1 MVSCGYLCAAIL
13 TAGGLVLAGCGTAGL
28 KLKSSGPAV
37 DSEKATRTEAGTP
50 GAVVPEKLAKA
61 HAHYA
66 AGVIHELNDE
76 VALALE
82 EFSKA
87 ALADLDDESLVL
99 NVSGRFLSRKQ
110 PERALALLTNATVR
124 PSASGALF
132 ARLGLVYLRLG
143 KTDLAIEA
151 NRVAIKKQPHLLEG
165 YQNLFLACLQTKR
178 LDEAFKV
185 LDQASKQADT
195 DAEFLIDL
203 AELYASLARQ
213 GPDQKV
219 ATNAEALA
227 ALNRAAK
234 LKPDDLV
241 LRLRLADGFNALG
254 ATTNAA
260 PIYLEVLKQQGVSG
274 ELPVPPN
281 VVRAKLAEIY
291 LLGQDRAG
299 AAEQLEGIVRDDP
312 TNPLGYFYLGS
323 IAFDQKQMTNAVEY
337 FSKAVLLNPDFEQA
351 YYDLASAQINL
362 NRTVA
367 ALATL
372 QQARGRFPENF
383 IILYLKGLTHS
394 RRKEYVE
401 AIASFTA
408 AEVFA
413 RVAEPKRLNE
423 FFYFQLGSAYER
435 SGNLPE
441 AEKCFEKAIE
451 LKPDFAVA
459 LNYLGYMWA
468 ERGANLDRARAMIER
483 ALKVEPKNAAFLDS
497 LGWVFFKLHQPE
509 AALEQ
514 LLKAVDYVEEPDAT
528 IYDHLGDVHA
538 ALNQMEKAREAWSQ
552 SLKLE
557 PNEQVQKK
565 LDGLTVK

>member
-13 TAGGLVLAGCGTAGL
+13 TAGCLVLAGCGTAGL

-337 FSKAVLLNPDFEQA
+337 FSRAVLLNPDFEQA
-351 YYDLASAQINL
+351 YYDLTSAQINL
-362 NRTVA
+362 NQTVA

-372 QQARGRFPENF
+372 QRARARFPENF
-383 IILYLKGLTHS
+383 IIPYLKGLTHT
-394 RRKEYVE
+394 RRKEYAE

-413 RVAEPKRLNE
+413 RVAEPQRLNE
-423 FFYFQLGSAYER
+423 IYFQLGSAYER

-441 AEKCFEKAIE
+441 AEKYFGKAIE

-468 ERGANLDRARAMIER
+468 ERGVNLERARTLIEK
-483 ALKVEPKNAAFLDS
+483 ALQAEPKNAAFLDS

-514 LLKAVDYVEEPDAT
+514 LQKAVDYVAESDAT
-528 IYDHLGDVHA
+528 IYDHLGDVYA
-538 ALNQMEKAREAWSQ
+538 ALNQTEKAREAWGK

-565 LDGLTVK
+565 LDGLTVE